1 MRYLQRVSLMQRSLL
16 EDSEHVKASLR
27 HTERL
32 RERAQR
38 NFEVIEGEYAEETR
52 AVEAQ
57 IGEMQRA
64 IEEVK
69 AKIRQAEADKGK
81 VRRETQEQRIGQENV

>member
-1 MRYLQRVSLMQRSLL
+1 L

-38 NFEVIEGEYAEETR
+38 NFEVIEGENGEETR

-81 VRRETQEQRIGQENV
+81 IRRETQEQRIGQENVSPNADIT